1 MKITVL
7 GCGTSGGVPRIGN
20 HWGDCDPENPKNR
33 RRRVSVLVESGGKTI
48 LIDTSPD
55 LREQLLSAKVNH
67 LDGVFYTHD
76 HADHSHGIDDLRGLY
91 QNNRERIEIY
101 GNLATINILKTRF
114 DYIFRENKDYPA
126 ICNANIITPYMPL
139 NLAGLGVLPFDQVHG
154 SIRSLGYRFSKF
166 AYSTDL
172 NDLSEEAFAALE
184 GVEVWLVDALRYKP
198 HPTHTHLENTLKW
211 IERVKPKKT
220 YLTHMNWD
228 MDYDTLMAELPDHVE
243 PAYDGLVIEI

>member
-20 HWGDCDPENPKNR
+20 YWGDCDPENPKNR
-33 RRRVSVLVESGGKTI
+33 RRRVSVLVENGGKTL

-55 LREQLLSAKVNH
+55 LREQLLSANVTG
-67 LDGVFYTHD
+67 LDGVLYTHD
-76 HADHSHGIDDLRGLY
+76 HADHSHGIDDLRSLY
-91 QNNRERIEIY
+91 QNKRERIEIY

-114 DYIFRENKDYPA
+114 DYIFRENKGYPA
-126 ICNANIITPYMPL
+126 ICNANIIAPYMPI
-139 NLAGLGVLPFDQVHG
+139 NLAGFGVLPFDQVHG
-154 SIRSLGYRFSKF
+154 SIRSLGYRIGKF

-198 HPTHTHLENTLKW
+198 HPTHTHLDQTLKW
-211 IERVKPKKT
+211 IERVNPRRA

-243 PAYDGLVIEI
+243 PAYDGLEIEI